1 MRTTMGTSFGH
12 AAISSG
18 LGPDKT
24 TFESTFAQILN
35 TLVQTGYWGWLG
47 TWRVEVGMLIRNGPS
62 RAGWGGLLGASV
74 CLHLLMHVW
83 FKPR

>member
-1 MRTTMGTSFGH
+1 MGTSFGH

-24 TFESTFAQILN
+24 TFESTFAHILK
-35 TLVQTGYWGWLG
+35 TDPRQVIGSGGSWG
-47 TWRVEVGMLIRNGPS
+47 VEMGWVMLIRNGPS
-62 RAGWGGLLGASV
+62 RAGRGGLLGASV

-83 FKPR
+83 FGPR